1 VLNLS
6 KIEMHCDNV
15 PAHPMANESHIRAT
29 WRERLTFDAATDA
42 GHAVTMDSSVP
53 HGGDD
58 RGPSPME
65 MLLIALAGC
74 AGRTVLDILLKKRE
88 PVHGLEVSVTGRRA
102 ETHPK
107 VYTHIEMSFRVAGDV
122 RRESIERAIEL
133 AETKYC
139 PVSVMLAETAVM
151 AHSIEI
157 VEA

>member
-1 VLNLS
+1 
-6 KIEMHCDNV
+6 
-15 PAHPMANESHIRAT
+15 MADATQVRAT
-29 WRERLTFDAATDA
+29 WRERLTFDATNSA
-42 GHAVTMDSSVP
+42 GLTVTMDAGAA

-74 AGRTVLDILLKKRE
+74 AGRTVMDVLHKKRE
-88 PVHGLEVSVTGRRA
+88 PVQGLEVVVTGTRA
-102 ETHPK
+102 ETHPR
-107 VYTHIEMSFRVAGDV
+107 VYTHIDMAFCVAGDV
-122 RRESIERAIEL
+122 KRESIARAIEL

-157 VEA
+157 VNG

>member
-1 VLNLS
+1 LNLS
-6 KIEMHCDNV
+6 EIATHCDNV
-15 PAHPMANESHIRAT
+15 KATMANETHIQAV
-29 WRERLTFDAATDA
+29 WRERLTFDATTNA
-42 GHAVTMDSSVP
+42 GRTVTMDASAA

-65 MLLIALAGC
+65 TLLIALAGC

-88 PVHGLEVSVTGRRA
+88 PVQGLDVRVTGTRA

-107 VYTHIEMSFRVAGDV
+107 VFTHIEMAFRVAGAV
-122 RRESIERAIEL
+122 KPESVERAIEL

-151 AHSIEI
+151 AHS
-157 VEA
+157 VEVVKA